1 LIDKLSTR
9 SPRQNTVT
17 NKTFGVMLLTCGD
30 FGYMKQGFGNS
41 FGLYVH
47 AAMKIPM
54 LETNVKKSRYISR
67 KPQA

>member
-1 LIDKLSTR
+1 
-9 SPRQNTVT
+9 VT

-54 LETNVKKSRYISR
+54 LETNVKKSR
-67 KPQA
+67 